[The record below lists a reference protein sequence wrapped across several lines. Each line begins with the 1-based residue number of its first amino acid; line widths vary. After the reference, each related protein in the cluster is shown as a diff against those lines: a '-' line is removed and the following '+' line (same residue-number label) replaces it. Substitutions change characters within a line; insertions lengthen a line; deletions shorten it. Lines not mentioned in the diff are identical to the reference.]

1 MVQSY
6 LNMNNSD
13 MSDLKL
19 RQRLA
24 KELRRLRKK
33 AKLTQEQAAEKAGIS
48 HRYYCLLES
57 DKPTRSAK
65 IEILEKLSKAL
76 DKCFLNF

>member
-1 MVQSY
+1 
-6 LNMNNSD
+6 MNNGG

-24 KELRRLRKK
+24 KELRRLRQK

-57 DKPTRSAK
+57 AKPTRSAK
-65 IEILEKLSKAL
+65 IEIVAKLSKAL
-76 DKCFLNF
+76 NKSLLNF

>member
-1 MVQSY
+1 
-6 LNMNNSD
+6 

-33 AKLTQEQAAEKAGIS
+33 TKLTQEQVAERAGIS

-57 DKPTRSAK
+57 TKPTRSAK
-65 IEILEKLSKAL
+65 IEILEKLHRAL
-76 DKCFLNF
+76 GKKLLNF

>member
-1 MVQSY
+1 MVQSC
-6 LNMNNSD
+6 LKVNNSN
-13 MSDLKL
+13 MGDLKL

-24 KELRRLRKK
+24 RELRRLRKK

-57 DKPTRSAK
+57 AKPTRSAK
-65 IEILEKLSKAL
+65 IEIMEKLGEAFRK
-76 DKCFLNF
+76 KFLNF

>member
-1 MVQSY
+1 MVQPY
-6 LNMNNSD
+6 LNMNNIR

-24 KELRRLRKK
+24 KELRLLRKK

-57 DKPTRSAK
+57 AKPTRSAK
-65 IEILEKLSKAL
+65 IEILDKLGKAFQKKL
-76 DKCFLNF
+76 INF

>member
-1 MVQSY
+1 
-6 LNMNNSD
+6 MNNSF

-57 DKPTRSAK
+57 TKPTRSAK
-65 IEILEKLSKAL
+65 IEIIDKLGKAFG
-76 DKCFLNF
+76 KKFLNF